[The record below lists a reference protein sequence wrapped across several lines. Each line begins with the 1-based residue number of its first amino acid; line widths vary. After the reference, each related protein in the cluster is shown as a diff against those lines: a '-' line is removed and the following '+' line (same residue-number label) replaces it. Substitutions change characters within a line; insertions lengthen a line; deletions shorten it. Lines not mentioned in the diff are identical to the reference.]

1 MGSMHANHIF
11 EDVVELPNSSKQK
24 QFTRLV
30 GLDDIKDRLL
40 KEGRLLL
47 NPELLEEWCKQYHN
61 CLLPLVNHF
70 HDRAPFFVFGGDIGT
85 GKTSLAES
93 FGDPLARVEN
103 ITIRLYR
110 LSLNARGS
118 GAVGEMTRLLSTAFH
133 KITEFAQCGLSK
145 RQKPR
150 SAVIL
155 LIDEADALAQSR
167 EFAQMHHEDRAGV
180 NAVIR
185 GIDKL
190 AVSHSP
196 AIIVMCTNRIASLD
210 PAIRRRAAATFNFE
224 RPNEPQRD
232 MALRQGLQGINI
244 SDEQFVQL
252 VKETGPTDNRA
263 YGYTYS
269 DLFQQLFPTLLLDA
283 FPDKSIEFNR
293 VLEIIQ
299 SVSPTPP
306 FTEE

>member
-1 MGSMHANHIF
+1 MHTNHIF
-11 EDVVELPNSSKQK
+11 EDVVELPDSSIQK
-24 QFTRLV
+24 QFTQLV
-30 GLDDIKDRLL
+30 GLDDIKERLL

-70 HDRAPFFVFGGDIGT
+70 HDRAPFFVFGGDVGT

-93 FGDPLARVEN
+93 FGDPIARAEN
-103 ITIRLYR
+103 IAITLYR
-110 LSLNARGS
+110 LSLNARGR
-118 GAVGEMTRLLSTAFH
+118 GTVGEMTRLLSTAFQQ
-133 KITEFAQCGLSK
+133 ITDFAQCGLSK
-145 RQKPR
+145 GQKTR

-196 AIIVMCTNRIASLD
+196 AIIVMCTNRLGSLD
-210 PAIRRRAAATFNFE
+210 PAIRRRAAGTFNFE
-224 RPNEPQRD
+224 RPNEQQRD
-232 MALRQGLQGINI
+232 LVLRQGLQGINI
-244 SDEQFVQL
+244 SNEQFFQL
-252 VKETGPTDNRA
+252 VKETGPTDNRTH
-263 YGYTYS
+263 GYTYS
-269 DLFQQLFPTLLLDA
+269 DLFQQLFPTILLDA

-293 VLEIIQ
+293 VLKIVQ
-299 SVSPTPP
+299 SLSPTPP